1 MSKESCTPR
10 KPRKHRASLLRLTAD
25 QEREIISY
33 YRQGSSIRQIA
44 LEVGISRA
52 TLQRWVLGPLSDKLE
67 KIVRQDRKRRAAPEQ
82 RNHPAPAAEIVQDD
96 RGIIEQ
102 DIHEDD
108 QVDQGRHASRG
119 NEAPET
125 IVEYHPEWQFGNVL
139 TSRGEREPGVPGV
152 EIESGPNGALCSRCR
167 QYIGGDQ
174 HDYLFDVD
182 AAGVHRPVCADCRR
196 DGEALH
202 GWPSAGAR
210 QMVAVP
216 PRYSGEKPL
225 PPVKPFPDVPLV
237 KTPPSPWSHLQPPVK
252 RGASKYKRDR

>member
-1 MSKESCTPR
+1 
-10 KPRKHRASLLRLTAD
+10 LRLTAD

-108 QVDQGRHASRG
+108 QVDQGRPPAKREISS
-119 NEAPET
+119 
-125 IVEYHPEWQFGNVL
+125 IVEYHPEWQFGGIVAD
-139 TSRGEREPGVPGV
+139 RGKPDTDHAVSDV
-152 EIESGPNGALCSRCR
+152 EIRSSVNGSPLCSRCGR
-167 QYIGGDQ
+167 EALAPGGDV
-174 HDYLFDVD
+174 HDLLFDVD
-182 AAGVHRPVCADCRR
+182 AVGIYRPVCEDCRKPGDR
-196 DGEALH
+196 LKAWPGPGAHGGE
-202 GWPSAGAR
+202 
-210 QMVAVP
+210 MVAVP
-216 PRYSGEKPL
+216 PGYTGEKPG
-225 PPVKPFPDVPLV
+225 PVVKPFPDIPMVRN
-237 KTPPSPWSHLQPPVK
+237 TPSLWSPIQAPVK
-252 RGASKYKRDR
+252 RGVSKYRR